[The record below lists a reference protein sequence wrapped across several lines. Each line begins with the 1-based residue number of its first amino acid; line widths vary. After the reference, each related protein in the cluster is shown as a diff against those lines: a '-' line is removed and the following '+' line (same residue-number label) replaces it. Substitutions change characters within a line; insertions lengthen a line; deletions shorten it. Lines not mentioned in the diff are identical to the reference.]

1 MRPVLPAMLSLGLSL
16 CASAAEPPTA
26 TPHLVPNLHLVMAIA
41 QGDFREEIGSRHGL
55 GAGLSLTIPLTNT
68 LALRPKVAFQAFPAR
83 SNQFIYKS
91 TRYSDRGE
99 EDTRWS
105 AWTYGADCLFRPSG
119 PQGSLYFSAGA
130 FLKIWRLRGYGS
142 YTTADRLNTTR
153 TYTVDDTST
162 KNEPA
167 VALGLGYT
175 IHRRLSVETRSVFAS
190 YRGLS
195 YNTLEAAVVLS
206 Y

>member
-1 MRPVLPAMLSLGLSL
+1 MRHVFLAMLTLGLGGD
-16 CASAAEPPTA
+16 AFAAEPLTA
-26 TPHLVPNLHLVMAIA
+26 TPHFVPNLHLVMSVA
-41 QGDFREEIGSRHGL
+41 QGDFREEMGSKHGL

-68 LALRPKVAFQAFPAR
+68 LALRPAVTFQAFPAL
-83 SNQFIYKS
+83 SNQYVYKS

-105 AWTYGADCLFRPSG
+105 AWTYGADCLYRPSG

-130 FLKIWRLRGYGS
+130 YLKIWRLHGYGS

-153 TYTVDDTST
+153 TYIVDDTST

-175 IHRRLSVETRSVFAS
+175 FHRHLSLETRSVFAS

>member
-1 MRPVLPAMLSLGLSL
+1 MRPAFIAMLTLGLCCGSS
-16 CASAAEPPTA
+16 ASAAQPM
-26 TPHLVPNLHLVMAIA
+26 VPNLHLVVASA

-55 GAGLSLTIPLTNT
+55 GAGLSLTLPLTNT
-68 LALRPKVAFQAFPAR
+68 LALRPAIAFQAFPAQN
-83 SNQFIYKS
+83 NQYVYKS

-105 AWTYGADCLFRPSG
+105 AWTYGADCLFRPRG
-119 PQGSLYFSAGA
+119 PEGSLYFLAGA
-130 FLKIWRLRGYGS
+130 YLKVWRLRGYGS
-142 YTTADRLNTTR
+142 FTTSDRLNSTR
-153 TYTVDDTST
+153 TYIVDDTTT

-167 VALGLGYT
+167 IALGLGFD
-175 IHRRLSVETRSVFAS
+175 INHHLGLEARSVFAS

>member
-1 MRPVLPAMLSLGLSL
+1 MRHAFPAMLTLGL
-16 CASAAEPPTA
+16 CCGAPAAAAQPM
-26 TPHLVPNLHLVMAIA
+26 VPNLHLVLAVA
-41 QGDFREEIGSRHGL
+41 QGDFREEMGSKHGL

-68 LALRPKVAFQAFPAR
+68 LALRPAIAFQAFPALN
-83 SNQFIYKS
+83 NQYVYKS

-119 PQGSLYFSAGA
+119 PGGSLYFTAGA
-130 FLKIWRLRGYGS
+130 YLKVWRLHGYGS
-142 YTTADRLNTTR
+142 YTTSDRLNATR
-153 TYTVDDTST
+153 TYIVDDTTT

-167 VALGLGYT
+167 IALGLGYSYNR
-175 IHRRLSVETRSVFAS
+175 HLGLEARSVFAS